1 MKRYSNCLEEIH
13 GNFVLHKGQIISE
26 RNCGVINFPKNN
38 EVILRIF
45 ALASKMGKLKN
56 MKAFYYVKSY
66 IISNQ
71 HDNVPLLKFIYSEK
85 ATKFCDIFTL
95 LLTGTTKVR

>member
-13 GNFVLHKGQIISE
+13 GHFLLHKGQIISE
-26 RNCGVINFPKNN
+26 GNCGVINFPKKNN

-56 MKAFYYVKSY
+56 MKALYY
-66 IISNQ
+66 I
-71 HDNVPLLKFIYSEK
+71 
-85 ATKFCDIFTL
+85 
-95 LLTGTTKVR
+95 